1 MPQDVRFDLPFAT
14 PVSDHL
20 EYARARHLRWVWDK
34 GLVRSQAG
42 FEEYRSWDL
51 PQAAARTYPHASAA
65 DMVVLMNWFS
75 LAFLFDDQFGS
86 GRPDRAD
93 RIAEVARE
101 LVVTPLRPA
110 GSTPRV
116 VCPITTAWA
125 EVWAQLSDG
134 MSLTWRTRFAASWGR
149 FLVAHTE
156 EVDLA
161 ARGLAGT
168 LDLEE
173 YAAFRRRTVGIHHSI
188 DAGERSRGFE
198 VPAAVQ
204 AHPLMERMRDR
215 AADTIGFMNDIHSFE
230 RERRRGDGHNLIA
243 VLHRERRGTWQEAA
257 DEAYRMTSDRLAE
270 YLALEA
276 QVPRM
281 CDELGLD
288 EEERVRVGMGVE
300 AIQHWI
306 NGNYEWAL
314 TSGRYA
320 ADKESPAARAELT
333 GQGSLDDLLAV

>member
-1 MPQDVRFDLPFAT
+1 MPQDVRFDLPFRT
-14 PVSDHL
+14 PVSAHL
-20 EYARARHLRWVWDK
+20 ESAREHHLRWVWER
-34 GLVRSQAG
+34 GLVRSRAG

-51 PQAAARTYPHASAA
+51 PEAAARTYPHASA
-65 DMVVLMNWFS
+65 DDLVVLMNWFS
-75 LAFLFDDQFGS
+75 LAFLFDDQFDTAS
-86 GRPDRAD
+86 PDRAD

-101 LVVTPLRPA
+101 LIATPLRPA
-110 GSTPRV
+110 GTAPRV
-116 VCPITTAWA
+116 VCPITVAWA
-125 EVWAQLSDG
+125 EVWTHLSHG
-134 MSLTWRTRFAASWGR
+134 MSLAWRTRFAASWGR

-168 LDLEE
+168 LGLAE
-173 YAAFRRRTVGIHHSI
+173 YAEFRRRTVGIHHSI

-198 VPAAVQ
+198 VPPQVQ
-204 AHPLMERMRDR
+204 AHELMVRMRDL

-243 VLHRERRGTWQEAA
+243 VLHRQRGSTWEEATA
-257 DEAYRMTSDRLAE
+257 EAYRMTRDRLDE

-276 QVPRM
+276 RVPRM
-281 CDELGLD
+281 CEELGLD
-288 EEERVRVGMGVE
+288 AEQRVRVRMGVE

-306 NGNYEWAL
+306 SGNYEWAL

-320 ADKESPAARAELT
+320 AAKDGPAVTAELA
-333 GQGSLDDLLAV
+333 GKGSLDDLLVV

>member
-1 MPQDVRFDLPFAT
+1 MPQDVRFDLPFDT
-14 PVSDHL
+14 PVSEHL
-20 EYARARHLRWVWDK
+20 EHAKARHLRWVWDT
-34 GLVRSQAG
+34 GLVRSKAG
-42 FEEYRSWDL
+42 FEEYKSWDL
-51 PQAAARTYPHASAA
+51 PQAAARTYPHASRD

-75 LAFLFDDQFGS
+75 LAFLFDDQFDANQ
-86 GRPDRAD
+86 PDRAD

-101 LVVTPLRPA
+101 LIVTPLRPA
-110 GSTPRV
+110 GIRPRV
-116 VCPITTAWA
+116 VCPITLAWA
-125 EVWAQLSDG
+125 EVWEHLCEG

-149 FLVAHTE
+149 FLVAHCE

-161 ARGLAGT
+161 ARGLEGT
-168 LDLEE
+168 LTLDE

-198 VPAAVQ
+198 VPAEVMG
-204 AHPLMERMRDR
+204 HPVMERMRDL

-243 VLHRERRGTWQEAA
+243 VLHRERGCSWREAA
-257 DEAYRMTSDRLAE
+257 DEAYRMTTDCLKE
-270 YLALEA
+270 YLELEA
-276 QVPRM
+276 RVPLM

-288 EEERVRVGMGVE
+288 EGERDRVRMGVE

-320 ADKESPAARAELT
+320 AAKEGPVATAELA
-333 GQGSLDDLLAV
+333 GRGSVDDLLAV

>member
-1 MPQDVRFDLPFAT
+1 MPQDVRFDLPFDT
-14 PVSDHL
+14 PVSEHL
-20 EYARARHLRWVWDK
+20 EHARSRHLRWVWDR

-51 PQAAARTYPHASAA
+51 PGAAARTYPHASAA

-75 LAFLFDDQFGS
+75 LAFLFDDQFDS

-93 RIAEVARE
+93 RVAEVARE
-101 LVVTPLRPA
+101 LVVTPLRPV
-110 GSTPRV
+110 GTVPRV
-116 VCPITTAWA
+116 VCPITVAWA
-125 EVWAQLSDG
+125 EVWTHLSDG
-134 MSLTWRTRFAASWGR
+134 MSLTWQTRFAASWGR

-188 DAGERSRGFE
+188 DAAERSRGFE
-198 VPAAVQ
+198 VPAEVQ

-243 VLHRERRGTWQEAA
+243 VLHRERRCSWQEAA
-257 DEAYRMTSDRLAE
+257 DEAYRMTADRLAE
-270 YLALEA
+270 YLELEA
-276 QVPRM
+276 RVPQM

-288 EEERVRVGMGVE
+288 EEQRTRVRMGVE

-306 NGNYEWAL
+306 SGNYEWAL

-320 ADKESPAARAELT
+320 ADKESPAARAELA
-333 GQGSLDDLLAV
+333 GKGSLDDLLTV

>member
-75 LAFLFDDQFGS
+75 LAFLFDDQFDS

-168 LDLEE
+168 LDLAE

>member
-1 MPQDVRFDLPFAT
+1 MPQDVRFDLPFTT
-14 PVSDHL
+14 PVSTHL
-20 EYARARHLRWVWDK
+20 DYAQARHLRWVWDK
-34 GLVRSQAG
+34 GLVRSNAG

-51 PQAAARTYPHASAA
+51 PQAAARTYPHASAD

-75 LAFLFDDQFGS
+75 LAFLFDDQFDS

-101 LVVTPLRPA
+101 LIVTPLRPA
-110 GSTPRV
+110 GITPRV
-116 VCPITTAWA
+116 VCPITVAWA
-125 EVWAQLSDG
+125 EVWAHLSDG

-161 ARGLAGT
+161 SRGLAGT
-168 LDLEE
+168 LDLQE

-198 VPAAVQ
+198 VPAEAA
-204 AHPLMERMRDR
+204 AHPLMERMRDL

-230 RERRRGDGHNLIA
+230 REKRRGDGHNLIA
-243 VLHRERRGTWQEAA
+243 VLHRERRCGWQEAA
-257 DEAYRMTSDRLAE
+257 DEAVRMTNERLAE
-270 YLALEA
+270 YLELEA
-276 QVPRM
+276 QVPKM
-281 CDELGLD
+281 CDELGLND
-288 EEERVRVGMGVE
+288 EERGRVRMGVE

-320 ADKESPAARAELT
+320 ADKETPAAKAELA
-333 GQGSLDDLLAV
+333 GKGSLDDLLAV